1 LKGGGTVDVQQLGQL
16 LPLLIPIIIIQYGLT
31 IAALLDLV
39 KRERFKLLPKWAWIL
54 IVVFVNIVGPIL
66 YFVLAREE

>member
-1 LKGGGTVDVQQLGQL
+1 MDLGNMELRTIL
-16 LPLLIPIIIIQYGLT
+16 LLAIPIIIIQYGLT

-54 IVVFVNIVGPIL
+54 IVVFVNLFGPIL
-66 YFVLAREE
+66 YFVLGRDE